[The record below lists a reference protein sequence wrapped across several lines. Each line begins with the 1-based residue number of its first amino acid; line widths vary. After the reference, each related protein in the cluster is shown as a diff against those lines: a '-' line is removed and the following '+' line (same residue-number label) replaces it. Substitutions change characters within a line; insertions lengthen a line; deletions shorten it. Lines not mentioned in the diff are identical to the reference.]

1 MERGR
6 GYAVEGVG
14 TGVQSVSFSGVPYN
28 GPWVRNLYY
37 SGSPDITP
45 EANENFNLIGNPYPA
60 AIDMQR
66 ILIDNGNVNE
76 IALWTHATERDP
88 GTGEFFDSDYVYYS
102 TTGSTTPGVT
112 ENIASGQ
119 GFMIRTVSG
128 GAINIIDDYKLVGR
142 NDQFFKG
149 ESYKSKQEN
158 SVVEENKLWLRMNLG
173 REKNDILLAFM
184 DDATDGYDVDFDVSG
199 NLYDSKISLIEKKT
213 KFYSKIDNNKFV
225 IQGMGPYDGSRKV
238 ALGFDTKKEGDFRI
252 SLTKTMGALDAANIY
267 LIDHAL
273 NIRHDLKRS
282 DYIFYQTELGEFA
295 DRFTLEFEDSNIILD
310 EDEVVD
316 RDVFNISNDL
326 DVMNVNSGK
335 MVKEIKVYDMLGR
348 MVIHKTPNLKSFQLS
363 TSTVR
368 TGTVMIIEARLE
380 DGSLMNTK
388 SIKY

>member
-1 MERGR
+1 MVERR
-6 GYAVEGVG
+6 M
-14 TGVQSVSFSGVPYN
+14 TFSWRSWTKPLMV
-28 GPWVRNLYY
+28 
-37 SGSPDITP
+37 TM
-45 EANENFNLIGNPYPA
+45 LI
-60 AIDMQR
+60 MM
-66 ILIDNGNVNE
+66 
-76 IALWTHATERDP
+76 
-88 GTGEFFDSDYVYYS
+88 S
-102 TTGSTTPGVT
+102 T
-112 ENIASGQ
+112 
-119 GFMIRTVSG
+119 
-128 GAINIIDDYKLVGR
+128 
-142 NDQFFKG
+142 
-149 ESYKSKQEN
+149 
-158 SVVEENKLWLRMNLG
+158 
-173 REKNDILLAFM
+173 
-184 DDATDGYDVDFDVSG
+184 G

-238 ALGFDTKKEGDFRI
+238 SLGFDTKKEGDFRI

-295 DRFTLEFEDSNIILD
+295 DRFTLEFEDSNTILD